1 MKRYE
6 LTKEHW
12 ERIKP
17 MLSLEETGN
26 LYRPRKDYRTMP
38 NGILWIVRSGARWR
52 KLPEAYGLAD
62 CAYGAQVIGNIS
74 QSVAP
79 VM

>member
-1 MKRYE
+1 MSPAQGPSDDAE
-6 LTKEHW
+6 WNALDC
-12 ERIKP
+12 P
-17 MLSLEETGN
+17 
-26 LYRPRKDYRTMP
+26 
-38 NGILWIVRSGARWR
+38 
-52 KLPEAYGLAD
+52 KLPEAYGLSD